1 MRRFVVCALC
11 CLLSLS
17 AVWSQQASP
26 SGDGGLSSLPPFD
39 AALVY
44 EVSGVTLNAWLTES
58 KMQQA
63 ALQEALTKLSA
74 LEASLANAESLSN
87 EALKA
92 VNASL
97 TSFEAYRR
105 NVDLELWLTRGG
117 AALLVAYELWRNL
130 K

>member
-1 MRRFVVCALC
+1 M
-11 CLLSLS
+11 
-17 AVWSQQASP
+17 
-26 SGDGGLSSLPPFD
+26 PPFD
-39 AALVY
+39 SASVY
-44 EVSGVTLNAWLTES
+44 EVSGVTLNVWLEAS
-58 KMQQA
+58 KTQQA
-63 ALQEALTKLSA
+63 ALREALTKLSA

-105 NVDLELWLTRGG
+105 SVDLELWLTRGG
-117 AALLVAYELWRNL
+117 AALLVAYALWRNL